1 MILESVLGF
10 LFNILVGLLEILPD
24 ISWSV
29 DSSAFTSFL
38 SFISVVLYLLPIDTL
53 LVMFSIVMYIM
64 SFKIGV
70 ALIKTIWDILP
81 LT

>member
-53 LVMFSIVMYIM
+53 FVMFSIVMCIM